1 MRRAGL
7 SLLLLPVLWAGFW
20 LAAEWLYYGPSF
32 SDEDDFT
39 LEAQIN
45 DFLRN
50 SVNEIETVL
59 LLSILFC
66 AVAITTGLEFS
77 KRCLDP
83 TGEAPQTTGY
93 LRHVGLV
100 VAVFALVSTV
110 AIILDLYLLVVFV
123 VVVLGPF
130 AVVVASSRRSD
141 KHVRER
147 DASGNASGEPHQ
159 QEESRQG
166 GAQTPPRHARLAS
179 AVRFVS
185 IGFWVPVLCVQALW
199 ALFLASPLN
208 HGRPLRLRG
217 KPLRASVKPGGAAA
231 SAEWS
236 AGPVP
241 VAAAVAALSSG
252 TRGVLARM
260 WREDGRTEH
269 ASVPAFTRMSWQ
281 LMGVGAP
288 ASLVSGCHRAAM
300 EEVEHA
306 QRCFAL
312 ARAYG
317 ATDTAVQAMP
327 SLLASAASEEASVEA
342 TVAALV
348 RDNLVDGGVMEGLSA
363 DVVGARAAA
372 CEVAEVRAVLEQIA
386 REERS
391 HAALSWAVLAWL
403 REAYPVEFE
412 SALTA
417 ALKTLETMSAPR
429 WSAPTWQTRAMGA
442 DPHALRQHGGP
453 LDAAETRQ
461 LWDVRMEATR
471 TQAAEMLRRAG
482 EPDAGEVA

>member
-1 MRRAGL
+1 LLLLIFYVVGLQIAGNQEGPELGIPTAWKWSVWLTLTTTVFTIICFFGRSGQAARLRDLLRRDEETTEDGDDSSSAADGRNTADERAQIRSVAAKEMKRSKRLAWLVWAPL
-7 SLLLLPVLWAGFW
+7 SLLT
-20 LAAEWLYYGPSF
+20 
-32 SDEDDFT
+32 T
-39 LEAQIN
+39 LVGIPW
-45 DFLRN
+45 
-50 SVNEIETVL
+50 VL
-59 LLSILFC
+59 LNTY
-66 AVAITTGLEFS
+66 VM
-77 KRCLDP
+77 P
-83 TGEAPQTTGY
+83 
-93 LRHVGLV
+93 
-100 VAVFALVSTV
+100 
-110 AIILDLYLLVVFV
+110 
-123 VVVLGPF
+123 
-130 AVVVASSRRSD
+130 
-141 KHVRER
+141 
-147 DASGNASGEPHQ
+147 
-159 QEESRQG
+159 
-166 GAQTPPRHARLAS
+166 
-179 AVRFVS
+179 
-185 IGFWVPVLCVQALW
+185 
-199 ALFLASPLN
+199 

-217 KPLRASVKPGGAAA
+217 KPLRATVKPGDAAA

-241 VAAAVAALSSG
+241 GAMEVAALSSG

-317 ATDTAVQAMP
+317 ASDTAVQAMP
-327 SLLASAASEEASVEA
+327 SLLASAASEEGSIQA

-348 RDNLVDGGVMEGLSA
+348 RDNVVDGGLMEGLSA
-363 DVVGARAAA
+363 DVVAARAAV
-372 CEVAEVRAVLEQIA
+372 CEVAEVREVLEQIA

-391 HAALSWAVLAWL
+391 HAALSWAALGWL

-442 DPHALRQHGGP
+442 DPHALRHHGGP
-453 LDAAETRQ
+453 LDAAETRR
-461 LWDVRMEATR
+461 LWDARMAATR
-471 TQAAEMLRRAG
+471 TQATEMLRSAG
-482 EPDAGEVA
+482 DAGAGEVA